1 MLPFIDAQ
9 SEAIG
14 EICRRFH
21 VERLEVFGSA
31 TGAGFDPGRSDLDF
45 LVAFQ
50 AGSTSLE
57 NYLGLAEALEEVFG
71 NSVDLV
77 IERTIRNPYF
87 RQTVDATRRLVYGH
101 KEQEAAV

>member
-1 MLPFIDAQ
+1 MLRAKRL
-9 SEAIG
+9 A

-31 TGAGFDPGRSDLDF
+31 TGVGFDPGRSDLDF
-45 LVAFQ
+45 LVVFQ
-50 AGSTSLE
+50 AGSASLE

-71 NSVDLV
+71 TSVDLV

-87 RQTVDATRRLVYGH
+87 RQTVDATRRLAYGH